1 MSQAAL
7 IGGGILLAMI
17 SLIIFGIIFYMNVMG
32 KKKTTPT
39 SNPTPSSNSNSN
51 SNSTSTST
59 SNPTPSSN
67 SNSTSTSNPTP
78 SSNSNSNSNPTPSS
92 NSTPALPPPPPPPS
106 SYFNE
111 TCADLGGGSDIIS
124 ARDLNDCMDLCRT
137 NGHGYPY
144 SCKGFIYGSSYDGYS
159 PFCRIYNN
167 KDLDH
172 GTQICGM
179 GLKTYTLK

>member
-17 SLIIFGIIFYMNVMG
+17 SSIIFGIIFYMTAMG
-32 KKKTTPT
+32 KKKTTSPTST
-39 SNPTPSSNSNSN
+39 SNPASTSTPSSTSTSTP
-51 SNSTSTST
+51 SSTSTST
-59 SNPTPSSN
+59 STPSS
-67 SNSTSTSNPTP
+67 TPTP
-78 SSNSNSNSNPTPSS
+78 PPTPPPPP
-92 NSTPALPPPPPPPS
+92 PALPPPPPSPS

>member
-51 SNSTSTST
+51 SNS
-59 SNPTPSSN
+59 NPTPSSN
-67 SNSTSTSNPTP
+67 SNST
-78 SSNSNSNSNPTPSS
+78 SNPTPSS

>member
-17 SLIIFGIIFYMNVMG
+17 SSIIFGIIFYMTAMG
-32 KKKTTPT
+32 KKKTTSPTSTSNPASTSTSNPT

-51 SNSTSTST
+51 ST
-59 SNPTPSSN
+59 
-67 SNSTSTSNPTP
+67 
-78 SSNSNSNSNPTPSS
+78 SNPTPSS

>member
-32 KKKTTPT
+32 KKKTTP
-39 SNPTPSSNSNSN
+39 SSTPSS
-51 SNSTSTST
+51 T
-59 SNPTPSSN
+59 PTP
-67 SNSTSTSNPTP
+67 TP
-78 SSNSNSNSNPTPSS
+78 
-92 NSTPALPPPPPPPS
+92 TPALPPPPPSPS

-167 KDLDH
+167 KDEDF
-172 GTQICGM
+172 GRDICGR
-179 GLKTYTLK
+179 GIKTYVLK

>member
-1 MSQAAL
+1 MTA
-7 IGGGILLAMI
+7 
-17 SLIIFGIIFYMNVMG
+17 MG
-32 KKKTTPT
+32 KKKTTSP
-39 SNPTPSSNSNSN
+39 
-51 SNSTSTST
+51 TSTST
-59 SNPTPSSN
+59 SNPA
-67 SNSTSTSNPTP
+67 STSTSNPASTSTSTSTSTPTSTP
-78 SSNSNSNSNPTPSS
+78 SSTPTP
-92 NSTPALPPPPPPPS
+92 TPPPPPPALPPPPPSPS

>member
-17 SLIIFGIIFYMNVMG
+17 SLIIFGIIFYMTAMG
-32 KKKTTPT
+32 KKKTTSPTST
-39 SNPTPSSNSNSN
+39 SNPASTPS
-51 SNSTSTST
+51 STSTST
-59 SNPTPSSN
+59 PSSTPSS
-67 SNSTSTSNPTP
+67 TPTP
-78 SSNSNSNSNPTPSS
+78 PPPPPP
-92 NSTPALPPPPPPPS
+92 PALPPPPPSPS

>member
-1 MSQAAL
+1 MSQGAL

-17 SLIIFGIIFYMNVMG
+17 SSIIFGIIFYMTAMG
-32 KKKTTPT
+32 KKKTTSPTST
-39 SNPTPSSNSNSN
+39 SNPA
-51 SNSTSTST
+51 STST
-59 SNPTPSSN
+59 SNPASTPSS
-67 SNSTSTSNPTP
+67 TPTP
-78 SSNSNSNSNPTPSS
+78 PPPPA
-92 NSTPALPPPPPPPS
+92 PALPPPPPSPS

-159 PFCRIYNN
+159 PFCKIYNN

-172 GTQICGM
+172 DTQICDM

>member
-17 SLIIFGIIFYMNVMG
+17 SSIIFGIIFYMTAMG
-32 KKKTTPT
+32 KKKTTSPTST
-39 SNPTPSSNSNSN
+39 SNPA
-51 SNSTSTST
+51 STSTST
-59 SNPTPSSN
+59 SNPA
-67 SNSTSTSNPTP
+67 STSTSNPASTSTP
-78 SSNSNSNSNPTPSS
+78 SSTPTP
-92 NSTPALPPPPPPPS
+92 TPPPPPPPPPPAPALPPPPPSPS

-159 PFCRIYNN
+159 PFCKIYNN